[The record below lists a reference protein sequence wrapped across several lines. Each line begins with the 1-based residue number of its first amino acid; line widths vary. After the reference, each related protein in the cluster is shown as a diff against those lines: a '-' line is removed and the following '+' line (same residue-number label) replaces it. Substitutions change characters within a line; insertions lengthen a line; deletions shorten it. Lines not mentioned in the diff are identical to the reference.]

1 MKNKPFWGG
10 VGMGMGGITSVHTA
24 IIPELN
30 VGLGLT
36 KLPLMENLNPL
47 LNVPQLQD
55 EPKPSITDQLT
66 GFEGFME
73 RDMFNLKTMDAYRME
88 LWKKMGAQHQAH
100 QQSQH
105 KTPSQSPHLTGL
117 ASNMRPMFFRDDLPG
132 LLSGKAFGPSKDA
145 MPLGIK
151 SQNVPISS
159 PSSVTEKPIPT
170 PGHAML
176 AAVASQTLLGKLGS
190 AFWEAFSGSSSP
202 SLTAGGSPHYFSANG
217 GSKPHA
223 WDADKVRKVLEG
235 KAVVKVVDV
244 EPVPTKVEP
253 PSSPKLIPASPGR
266 ASSTSKWA
274 SSYCSRHQEKLAI
287 QEATEKC
294 PKISGEKGP
303 EKRCEWEK
311 CVHDLLEE
319 NFRTLSLGKK
329 A

>member
-1 MKNKPFWGG
+1 
-10 VGMGMGGITSVHTA
+10 
-24 IIPELN
+24 
-30 VGLGLT
+30 
-36 KLPLMENLNPL
+36 
-47 LNVPQLQD
+47 
-55 EPKPSITDQLT
+55 
-66 GFEGFME
+66 
-73 RDMFNLKTMDAYRME
+73 
-88 LWKKMGAQHQAH
+88 MGAQHQAH

-105 KTPSQSPHLTGL
+105 KAQSQPPHLTGL
-117 ASNMRPMFFRDDLPG
+117 ASNMRPMFFRDDLSG
-132 LLSGKAFGPSKDA
+132 LLSGKAFGPSKDP
-145 MPLGIK
+145 MPFGSK
-151 SQNVPISS
+151 GQNVPISS
-159 PSSVTEKPIPT
+159 PSSVAEKPIPT

-217 GSKPHA
+217 GSKPPA

-244 EPVPTKVEP
+244 EPVQTKVEP
-253 PSSPKLIPASPGR
+253 PSSPKLVPAPPSK

-274 SSYCSRHQEKLAI
+274 SSRCPRHQERLAK
-287 QEATEKC
+287 QEVADRCSKVA
-294 PKISGEKGP
+294 GEKGP